1 VRSENAAGLI
11 QKETQKDRSIGV
23 VWLIT
28 MGWGG
33 GQNLPWVLRI
43 LIY

>member
-11 QKETQKDRSIGV
+11 QKETQKDRNIGV

-28 MGWGG
+28 MEWGG
-33 GQNLPWVLRI
+33 GK
-43 LIY
+43 IYHGYYEF